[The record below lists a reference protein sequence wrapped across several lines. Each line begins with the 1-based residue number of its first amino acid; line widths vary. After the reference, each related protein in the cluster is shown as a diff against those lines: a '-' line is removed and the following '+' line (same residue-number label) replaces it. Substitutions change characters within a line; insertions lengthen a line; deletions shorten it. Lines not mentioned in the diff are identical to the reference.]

1 MKKWIWTIMAV
12 VIIAVVGG
20 VTFTSHH
27 MTQKAYT
34 AAMTTGRQAVSK
46 ENYSIAESAFQEA
59 LRHRTNDQQAQGHL
73 TQTQNFVSAQSAMS
87 DHEFNTAKSDYTK
100 VKNAKT
106 GTSTLSNR
114 AKTALKLLKTIQLK
128 VETFQG
134 VYEQA
139 LTQNQGQSY
148 EASNATLDRIFKD
161 ADAKQSYYTD
171 IYNQAVDL
179 RSANNQAIKHGGD
192 GTAAAS
198 ITTPNSSSSSAS
210 SNSAN
215 TNSGSIANAN
225 DNSSSRTKGLTGA
238 EKQAAKNYKGSN
250 EFTVKKSQTEING
263 KTITASQIASAR
275 KTLSSMGVSGG
286 SFSDQDIRTGL
297 IAANKAGISFKAY
310 AQKTYK

>member
-1 MKKWIWTIMAV
+1 MKKWIWTIVAV
-12 VIIAVVGG
+12 VIIAVIGG

-27 MTQKAYT
+27 ITQKAYT

-46 ENYSIAESAFQEA
+46 ENYSIAESAFQDA

-87 DHEFNTAKSDYTK
+87 DHEFSTAKSDYTK
-100 VKNAKT
+100 VKNAKS
-106 GTSTLSNR
+106 GSSMLRNR
-114 AKTALKLLKTIQLK
+114 AKTALKLLKTVQLK
-128 VETFQG
+128 AETFQD
-134 VYEQA
+134 VYDQA

-161 ADAKQSYYTD
+161 AAAKQSYYTN
-171 IYNQAVDL
+171 IYNHAVDL
-179 RSANNQAIKHGGD
+179 RSANNKAIKHGGD
-192 GTAAAS
+192 GTS
-198 ITTPNSSSSSAS
+198 DPSSSTPNSASSSADSSSANASSDSSSSSRTTGL
-210 SNSAN
+210 
-215 TNSGSIANAN
+215 TNS
-225 DNSSSRTKGLTGA
+225 

-263 KTITASQIASAR
+263 KAITAAQIASAR
-275 KTLSSMGVSGG
+275 KTLSAINVPAG

>member
-1 MKKWIWTIMAV
+1 
-12 VIIAVVGG
+12 
-20 VTFTSHH
+20 
-27 MTQKAYT
+27 
-34 AAMTTGRQAVSK
+34 
-46 ENYSIAESAFQEA
+46 
-59 LRHRTNDQQAQGHL
+59 
-73 TQTQNFVSAQSAMS
+73 
-87 DHEFNTAKSDYTK
+87 
-100 VKNAKT
+100 
-106 GTSTLSNR
+106 
-114 AKTALKLLKTIQLK
+114 LKTIQLK

-161 ADAKQSYYTD
+161 TDAKQSYYTD

-192 GTAAAS
+192 GTAAS
-198 ITTPNSSSSSAS
+198 ITMPNSSSSSAS

-215 TNSGSIANAN
+215 ANSGSIANAN
-225 DNSSSRTKGLTGA
+225 NSSSGRTKGLTGA

-250 EFTVKKSQTEING
+250 EFTVKKSQTEIKG
-263 KTITASQIASAR
+263 KTITAAQIASAR
-275 KTLSSMGVSGG
+275 KTLSSIGVAGG